1 MNILITGG
9 SGFIGTNIFHKLKKK
24 HKIFIYDKL
33 KPDFK
38 TNFIK
43 GNLNQKKKNKFDL
56 KKK

>member
-9 SGFIGTNIFHKLKKK
+9 SGFIGSNIFYKLKKH

-33 KPDFK
+33 SPNFNA
-38 TNFIK
+38 NFIK
-43 GNLNQKKKNKFDL
+43 GDLNQKKKLRLSL